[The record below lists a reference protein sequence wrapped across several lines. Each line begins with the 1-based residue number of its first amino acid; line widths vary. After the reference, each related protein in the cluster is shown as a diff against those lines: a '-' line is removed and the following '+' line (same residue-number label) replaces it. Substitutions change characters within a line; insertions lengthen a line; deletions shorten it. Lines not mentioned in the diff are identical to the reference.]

1 MTAPDRAAG
10 PDGPG
15 GPDGPA
21 GTGRT
26 SAAEGAA
33 GEQAATSLVSA
44 HGTGPRPLRWLSPEN
59 AAICAGVALPLALAA
74 ILVPFRTSFANTDA
88 ALAMIL
94 LVVAVAAVGN
104 RIAGYV
110 AAVSATAWFDFFLT
124 RPYETFAIDR
134 ATDIETTILLLVIG
148 IAVTEIAVWGRRQ
161 YAAASRRAGYL
172 EGINDAARAVA
183 TGDSP
188 STLIDQ
194 IADSLAQ
201 LLSLRSCQF
210 QYGVAG
216 IGRPARLL
224 HDGEVVLN
232 GQPFDFRSAD
242 LPAGTSLEL
251 LVESGGRLQGRFLMQ
266 LSPGVRPPREQLL
279 VAAALADQA
288 GAALAASYPAAM

>member
-1 MTAPDRAAG
+1 MTVPDG
-10 PDGPG
+10 TSGPG
-15 GPDGPA
+15 GTPGPD
-21 GTGRT
+21 RI
-26 SAAEGAA
+26 SAAPGPSAMSLPAA
-33 GEQAATSLVSA
+33 ESA
-44 HGTGPRPLRWLSPEN
+44 SGTAPRALGWLSSDYV
-59 AAICAGVALPLALAA
+59 AICAGFGAPLALAA
-74 ILVPFRTSFANTDA
+74 ILVPFRTNFANTDA

-94 LVVAVAAVGN
+94 LVVAVAAAGN

-110 AAVSATAWFDFFLT
+110 AAVSAAAWFDFFLT
-124 RPYETFAIDR
+124 RPYEQFAINR

-148 IAVTEIAVWGRRQ
+148 VAVTEIAVWGRRQ
-161 YAAASRRAGYL
+161 HAAASRRAGYL

-194 IADSLAQ
+194 IADSLVQ

-232 GQPFDFRSAD
+232 GQPIDLPSAD
-242 LPAGTSLEL
+242 LPAGTGLEL
-251 LVESGGRLQGRFLMQ
+251 LVESGGRLQGRFLMEP
-266 LSPGVRPPREQLL
+266 SPGVRPAREQLL

-288 GAALAASYPAAM
+288 GAALAASYPAAR

>member
-10 PDGPG
+10 PDGPAG
-15 GPDGPA
+15 GM
-21 GTGRT
+21 
-26 SAAEGAA
+26 
-33 GEQAATSLVSA
+33 
-44 HGTGPRPLRWLSPEN
+44 GPRVLGWLSSEY
-59 AAICAGVALPLALAA
+59 AAICAGVAGPLALAA
-74 ILVPFRTSFANTDA
+74 ILVPFRTNFANTDA

-161 YAAASRRAGYL
+161 YATASRRAGYL

-194 IADSLAQ
+194 IAGSLAQ

-266 LSPGVRPPREQLL
+266 PAPGVRPAREQLL

>member
-1 MTAPDRAAG
+1 
-10 PDGPG
+10 
-15 GPDGPA
+15 
-21 GTGRT
+21 
-26 SAAEGAA
+26 
-33 GEQAATSLVSA
+33 VSA

-74 ILVPFRTSFANTDA
+74 ILVPFRTNFANTDA

-94 LVVAVAAVGN
+94 LVVAVAAAGN
-104 RIAGYV
+104 RTAGYV
-110 AAVSATAWFDFFLT
+110 AAVSGAAWFDFFLT
-124 RPYETFAIDR
+124 RPYEQFAINR

-148 IAVTEIAVWGRRQ
+148 VAVTEIAVWGRRQ

-188 STLIDQ
+188 SALIDQ

-216 IGRPARLL
+216 LGRPARLL

-232 GQPFDFRSAD
+232 GQPFDLRSAD

-266 LSPGVRPPREQLL
+266 PAPGFRPGREQLL
-279 VAAALADQA
+279 VAASLADQA